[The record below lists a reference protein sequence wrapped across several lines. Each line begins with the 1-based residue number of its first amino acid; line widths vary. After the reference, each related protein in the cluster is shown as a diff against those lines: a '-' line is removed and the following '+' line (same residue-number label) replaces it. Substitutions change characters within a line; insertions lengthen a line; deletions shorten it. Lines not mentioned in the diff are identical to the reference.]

1 MIIHLIRHSEA
12 IDRSQD
18 IPEEHRFLT
27 HRGIKRF
34 RRVAKSLKKLGV
46 EPDVILTSPMIRAVQ
61 TADILAE
68 TLRHK
73 GDLLV
78 ASQLAER
85 LGPQQLDELLNS
97 YPQAREIAL
106 VGHEPDLGALAQ
118 TMLAAQA
125 GCALGKGAVV
135 SFKRA
140 AGDQGEALFIQLVTG
155 GGRVFTSRSKAL
167 ERLQRET
174 TK

>member
-1 MIIHLIRHSEA
+1 MIIHLIRHAEA
-12 IDRSQD
+12 VDRSQD

-27 HRGIKRF
+27 PRGIKRF
-34 RRVAKSLKKLGV
+34 RKVARSLKKLGL

-61 TADILAE
+61 TADILSE

-78 ASQLAER
+78 VPQLAAR
-85 LGPQQLDELLNS
+85 FGPEQLDELLNS
-97 YPQAREIAL
+97 YPQAREIVL
-106 VGHEPDLGALAQ
+106 IGHEPDLGALTQ
-118 TMLAAQA
+118 NMLEAQA
-125 GCALGKGAVV
+125 SCALCKGGGA
-135 SFKRA
+135 SFKRS
-140 AGDQGEALFIQLVTG
+140 AGGEALFIQLVTG
-155 GGRVFTSRSKAL
+155 GGRIFTSRSKAL

>member
-1 MIIHLIRHSEA
+1 MIIHLIRHAEA

-27 HRGIKRF
+27 PRGIKRF
-34 RRVAKSLKKLGV
+34 RKVAGSLKKLGL

-61 TADILAE
+61 TADILSE
-68 TLRHK
+68 TLRHR

-78 ASQLAER
+78 VSQLAAR
-85 LGPQQLDELLNS
+85 CGPEQLDELLNR

-106 VGHEPDLGALAQ
+106 VGHEPDFGALSQ
-118 TMLAAQA
+118 SMLEVEDN
-125 GCALGKGAVV
+125 CALSKGGVV
-135 SFKRA
+135 SFKKS
-140 AGDQGEALFIQLVTG
+140 AGGKALFRQLVTG
-155 GGRVFTSRSKAL
+155 GGRIFTSRSKAL

-174 TK
+174 NK